1 MTSTSTPS
9 QAAPRRDDAARM
21 RTLKGIVIGLMG
33 FLTLVD
39 LFAAQA
45 ILPSL
50 VERYAVSPAA
60 MGLAVNAS
68 TLGMAV
74 ACLAVGFVSSRLDR
88 RAGIWMSLVL
98 LAVPTALLAVAPGL
112 GVFTALRLA
121 QGVLMASAF
130 TLTMAYLAEHS
141 SGEGTARALAAY
153 VTGVVASNL
162 VGRMVSATVADS
174 LGLEANFVLFAGLN
188 LAGALL
194 VVRNL
199 DAMASM
205 AAVEARQ
212 ASVIGEWWRHLCDP
226 ALRASFAIGFLI
238 LFAFIGVFTYVNIVL
253 VMQPIGLSQMSLGIV
268 YLVFLPSMV
277 TTPLAGAVTLRLGPA
292 RTTALGLSIAGL
304 GLPLLL
310 LPRLDAILAGM
321 VLVGIGTFF
330 AQAVATGFVGRRAT
344 GDRAAASGLYLASYY
359 LGGLTGAWLLG
370 RLFEQRGWSAV
381 VAAVAVALGLAALA
395 SIRLAHRMHDRREKL
410 L

>member
-1 MTSTSTPS
+1 MTSTSAPS
-9 QAAPRRDDAARM
+9 PTAPARDDAARM
-21 RTLKGIVIGLMG
+21 SGLRMIVIGLMG

-45 ILPSL
+45 ILPAL
-50 VERYAVSPAA
+50 MEKYVVSPAA
-60 MGLAVNAS
+60 IGLAVNAI

-74 ACLAVGFVSSRLDR
+74 ACLSVGLVSPRLDR
-88 RAGIWMSLVL
+88 RAGIWMSLAA

-112 GVFTALRLA
+112 VAFTTLRLA

-141 SGEGTARALAAY
+141 SAEGAARALAAY

-174 LGLEANFVLFAGLN
+174 VGLEANFVLFAGLN

-194 VVRNL
+194 VICNL

-212 ASVIGEWWRHLCDP
+212 ASIAGEWRRHLSDP

-238 LFAFIGVFTYVNIVL
+238 LFAFIGIFTYVNIVL
-253 VMQPIGLSQMSLGIV
+253 VRQPIGLSQMSLGIV

-277 TTPLAGAVTLRLGPA
+277 TTPLAGAVTLHLGPA

-321 VLVGIGTFF
+321 ALVGIGTFF

-370 RLFEQRGWSAV
+370 RLLDQHGWPAV
-381 VAAVAVALGLAALA
+381 VAAVAAALGLAALA
-395 SIRLAHRMHDRREKL
+395 SVRLARP
-410 L
+410 

>member
-1 MTSTSTPS
+1 MTSTSAPS
-9 QAAPRRDDAARM
+9 AAAPARDAAA
-21 RTLKGIVIGLMG
+21 RTSSLRGIVIGLMG

-68 TLGMAV
+68 TLSMAV
-74 ACLAVGFVSSRLDR
+74 ACLAVGLVSRRLDR
-88 RAGIWMSLVL
+88 RAGIWMSLVA
-98 LAVPTALLAVAPGL
+98 LAVPTVLLAVAPGL
-112 GVFTALRLA
+112 GTFTAFRLA

-141 SGEGTARALAAY
+141 SGEGAARALAAY

-194 VVRNL
+194 VIRNL

-205 AAVEARQ
+205 AAVEGRQ
-212 ASVIGEWWRHLCDP
+212 ASIAGEWRRHLGDP
-226 ALRASFAIGFLI
+226 ALRASFAIGFL
-238 LFAFIGVFTYVNIVL
+238 
-253 VMQPIGLSQMSLGIV
+253 
-268 YLVFLPSMV
+268 
-277 TTPLAGAVTLRLGPA
+277 
-292 RTTALGLSIAGL
+292 
-304 GLPLLL
+304 
-310 LPRLDAILAGM
+310 
-321 VLVGIGTFF
+321 
-330 AQAVATGFVGRRAT
+330 TGR
-344 GDRAAASGLYLASYY
+344 
-359 LGGLTGAWLLG
+359 
-370 RLFEQRGWSAV
+370 
-381 VAAVAVALGLAALA
+381 
-395 SIRLAHRMHDRREKL
+395 
-410 L
+410 

>member
-1 MTSTSTPS
+1 MPVARVPSTVSP
-9 QAAPRRDDAARM
+9 ARDAAAHASGLRS
-21 RTLKGIVIGLMG
+21 IVIGLMG

-50 VERYAVSPAA
+50 VEKYAVSPAA

-74 ACLAVGFVSSRLDR
+74 SCLAVGLVSSRLDR
-88 RAGIWMSLVL
+88 RAGIWMSLVA

-199 DAMASM
+199 DAMATM
-205 AAVEARQ
+205 AVDEARQ
-212 ASVIGEWWRHLCDP
+212 ASVIGEWRRHLCDR
-226 ALRASFAIGFLI
+226 ALRAAFAIGFLI

-253 VMQPIGLSQMSLGIV
+253 VQNPIGLSQMSLGIV
-268 YLVFLPSMV
+268 YLVFLPSML
-277 TTPLAGAVTLRLGPA
+277 TTPLAGAITLHLGPA

-310 LPRLDAILAGM
+310 LVRLDAILAGM
-321 VLVGIGTFF
+321 ALVAIGTFF

-370 RLFEQRGWSAV
+370 RMLEQRGWPAV
-381 VAAVAVALGLAALA
+381 VVGVAVALALAGLASL
-395 SIRLAHRMHDRREKL
+395 RLALPPSGPRE
-410 L
+410 